1 MLVLK
6 FGGSSVGNAER
17 IKNVLNIVIGSYK
30 KNKKIAVIF
39 SAFQGVT
46 DKLIALSEA
55 ASSGNTSYLEQLQE
69 LKSKHIE
76 IAKELVPP
84 KNHAKLLEKLNL
96 RISELED
103 VLHGISLT
111 KELTTR
117 TSDFIVSFGERFS
130 AYIISEALIG
140 RGINTE
146 YLDSRTLIKTNNNF
160 GSARVNFEATNCNIQ
175 RYFNKHKKLQIITGF
190 ISSTDNNETTTLG
203 RGGSDYSAS
212 IFGAALNAKE
222 IEIWTDVDG
231 VMTADPRKV
240 KNAFSLNTMSYE
252 EAMELSHFGAKVIHP
267 PTMQPALDKDI
278 PIRIKN
284 TFNPA
289 FDGTLISK
297 KVNENEFSVK
307 GFSSIDSISLLRI
320 EGSGMVGVTG
330 VAQRI
335 FEAIAKHSISI
346 ILITQAS
353 SEHSLCI
360 AVLPQYASLAKK
372 AIEDELRYEIRDKVV
387 NEVTIENNLSVIA
400 VVGENMRH
408 TPGIAGKIFHS
419 LGRNGIN
426 IVAIA
431 QGSSE
436 LNISAVISKEQ
447 VVKALN
453 ILHDG
458 VFLSNRKFANIF
470 LVGTGLIGSTL
481 LNQIKNQLP
490 YLNDELGIDIKLIG
504 ISNSSEMYF
513 DKDGINLN
521 EWKHKLSA
529 SSSKQDIKIFIAK
542 MKELNLP
549 NSIFV
554 DCTANDNVAST
565 YIEVLKSSISIV
577 TPNKKANSAK
587 FNYYQE
593 IRKTAQKFNSEILYE
608 TNVCAGLPVIV
619 TIKNLFSSGDKV
631 TKIEGILSGT
641 LSFIFNSFKDGK
653 TFSQTVLEAKDK
665 GYTEPDLRDDLNGL
679 DVARKLLILAREIG
693 ATLDLKDVKIQS
705 LMPAAA
711 KKAKNNDEFLKILAK
726 HDFEFEAMRKDAEQ
740 TGKVLRYIAKFE
752 NGKAE
757 ISLQKIGKSHPFYF
771 LDGSDNVVAFTT
783 QFSQGRQVVVKGPGA
798 GAEVTAAGVFAD
810 IIRASQYLV

>member
-458 VFLSNRKFANIF
+458 VFLSNRKFANI
-470 LVGTGLIGSTL
+470 SCWYW
-481 LNQIKNQLP
+481 LNRQ
-490 YLNDELGIDIKLIG
+490 
-504 ISNSSEMYF
+504 
-513 DKDGINLN
+513 
-521 EWKHKLSA
+521 H
-529 SSSKQDIKIFIAK
+529 FI
-542 MKELNLP
+542 E
-549 NSIFV
+549 S
-554 DCTANDNVAST
+554 
-565 YIEVLKSSISIV
+565 
-577 TPNKKANSAK
+577 NKKS
-587 FNYYQE
+587 
-593 IRKTAQKFNSEILYE
+593 I
-608 TNVCAGLPVIV
+608 
-619 TIKNLFSSGDKV
+619 
-631 TKIEGILSGT
+631 T
-641 LSFIFNSFKDGK
+641 LS
-653 TFSQTVLEAKDK
+653 
-665 GYTEPDLRDDLNGL
+665 
-679 DVARKLLILAREIG
+679 
-693 ATLDLKDVKIQS
+693 
-705 LMPAAA
+705 
-711 KKAKNNDEFLKILAK
+711 
-726 HDFEFEAMRKDAEQ
+726 
-740 TGKVLRYIAKFE
+740 
-752 NGKAE
+752 
-757 ISLQKIGKSHPFYF
+757 
-771 LDGSDNVVAFTT
+771 
-783 QFSQGRQVVVKGPGA
+783 
-798 GAEVTAAGVFAD
+798 
-810 IIRASQYLV
+810 